1 MAVENKAAIM
11 AVLGASGSGKST
23 FVKREISRG
32 HPRLLI
38 WDPLAEYQG
47 DTTGKVHEVLDA
59 LRTKRF
65 RVVFRP
71 SSDDKVR
78 AVQFDLICRA
88 ALAAGNL
95 TFVVEEL
102 RFVTTPSRAP
112 VGWARVCLTGRHK
125 GLTVYGLSQR
135 PASIDKDFFGNCT
148 RIRTGRLSYPE
159 DLKAVAKALGIQKAG
174 MGQLEAL
181 QPLEWV
187 EKDMTNGKFS
197 SGKLK
202 F

>member
-1 MAVENKAAIM
+1 M

-38 WDPLAEYQG
+38 WDPLAEYEG
-47 DTTGKVHEVLDA
+47 HATDKVHELLA
-59 LRTKRF
+59 GLRLTKF
-65 RVVFRP
+65 RLVFRP
-71 SSDDKVR
+71 SSDDKIR

-88 ALAAGNL
+88 ALAAGRL
-95 TFVVEEL
+95 TFIVEEL

-112 VGWARVCLTGRHK
+112 VGWARVCLTGRHR

-135 PASIDKDFFGNCT
+135 PASIDKDFLGNCT
-148 RIRTGRLSYPE
+148 RIRTGRLAYPE
-159 DLKAVAKALGIQKAG
+159 DLKAVRKAMGIAG
-174 MGQLEAL
+174 SAAHQVDNL

-187 EKDMTNGKFS
+187 EKDMTTGKFS
-197 SGKLK
+197 SGRLK